1 MAQFLSIRLRALG
14 LAVDHPITCSD
25 WWGTMAEEAL
35 AAEGI
40 PYEQWDEAQ
49 IRCAPSS
56 PWFRRKLLF

>member
-1 MAQFLSIRLRALG
+1 